1 MRDDEIDPLTGLWNR
16 QGLERRLRQIEQAAN
31 DLLRGRTDRWRSV
44 VLLDIDDM
52 KVVNDEHGTAAGDT
66 VIVDVARRLT
76 LCAGDR
82 ALVARVGGDEF
93 VVLSP
98 YETDECVGLFD
109 VLTGDLYGGEV
120 DGVPRVT
127 LSAGAAALRAEAVDD
142 SLRRADLAMFQA
154 KGAGRNRLCVYDDG
168 TDEYV
173 EDRRDLLDRI
183 QRMHAEIVRLAD
195 LSRTDPL
202 TQLGNRRAMA
212 RHLEILERRR
222 AATDAAVLFIDLD
235 RFGEYDR
242 LRGDD
247 QGDLA
252 LRLVADE
259 LRSICRR
266 SDLIVNGAVRSVGRE
281 AFRKGGEEFVI
292 VAPVADEADALRLA
306 ERVRAGIEDL
316 DLAHGAPGQPVL
328 TATIGVAI
336 AHGDTGLERA
346 LRDAGVVMTR
356 LKNAGRRNCV
366 GFVDPG
372 DRPTDD
378 ELPHETADRHG
389 TAPRPEAV
397 ELRLEPGSGARDDL
411 GDPIPG

>member
-1 MRDDEIDPLTGLWNR
+1 MPISGERESTGRRLGGHMRDEEIDPLTGLWNR
-16 QGLERRLRQIEQAAN
+16 RGLERRLRQVEQGAN
-31 DLLRGRTDRWRSV
+31 DLLRGRTDRWRTLV
-44 VLLDIDDM
+44 MLDVDDM
-52 KVVNDEHGTAAGDT
+52 KSVNDEHGHAVGDA
-66 VIVDVARRLT
+66 VLVDVARRLR

-93 VVLSP
+93 LVLSP
-98 YETDECVGLFD
+98 YETTECVELFG
-109 VLTGDLYGGEV
+109 VLSGDLYGGEV
-120 DGVPRVT
+120 DGIPRVT
-127 LSAGAAALRAEAVDD
+127 LSAGAAPLRPEDVDN
-142 SLRRADLAMFQA
+142 SRRDADLAMIQA
-154 KGAGRNRLCVYDDG
+154 KSAGRNRLHVYDSG
-168 TDEYV
+168 TDAFV
-173 EDRRDLLDRI
+173 QDRQDLLDRI
-183 QRMHAEIVRLAD
+183 RRMHAEIVRLAE

-202 TQLGNRRAMA
+202 TQLGNRRAMT
-212 RHLEILERRR
+212 RHMEILERRR
-222 AATDAAVLFIDLD
+222 DAPRTAVLFIDLD

-259 LRSICRR
+259 LRAVCRH
-266 SDLIVNGAVRSVGRE
+266 SDLIVNGALRSVGRE

-292 VAPVADEADALRLA
+292 VAPVADDADALRLA
-306 ERVRAGIEDL
+306 ERVRAGIEGL

-336 AHGDTGLERA
+336 AEGDVDLEQA

-366 GFVDPG
+366 ELVDPT

-378 ELPHETADRHG
+378 ETPHET
-389 TAPRPEAV
+389 T
-397 ELRLEPGSGARDDL
+397 ELDMRDNVD
-411 GDPIPG
+411 G